1 MKLALSKYIEKLL
14 SRAKYEYDDS
24 VKQWAAWVEGL
35 PGVYAQGRKIEEAR
49 QELASTLEE
58 YILIS
63 ISERKNIPG
72 FELSKK
78 LHAKTR

>member
-1 MKLALSKYIEKLL
+1 MELALSKYIEKLL
-14 SRAKYEYDDS
+14 SRAKYEYDVS

-35 PGVYAQGRKIEEAR
+35 PGVYAQGAKIEDAR

-58 YILIS
+58 YVLIS
-63 ISERKNIPG
+63 ISERKSIPG

>member
-1 MKLALSKYIEKLL
+1 MELALSKYIEKLL
-14 SRAKYEYDDS
+14 SRAKYEYDNS
-24 VKQWAAWVEGL
+24 VKQWATWVDGL
-35 PGVYAQGRKIEEAR
+35 PGVYAQGQKVEEAR

-63 ISERKNIPG
+63 IREGKLVPG

-78 LHAKTR
+78 LHVKTH